1 MTTIVGIQGDGFAV
15 VGCDTRISSFNESGD
30 AYQISTLGNGSSK
43 IAVNGKYLLGAAGE
57 MRAINI
63 LHHVF
68 QPPPPT
74 PGLRGKKLDSF
85 ITGKFIPS
93 LRACFD
99 SQGYSPPDSGDSKEH
114 RAEQGSS
121 IVVVINGVIY
131 IIESDYSWTAEANY
145 LYSVGTGSSYA
156 LGSLHSLLGNKRPTP
171 TQARSACTKAL
182 SVASK
187 FDPYTG
193 APLQTF
199 VQEAPNRKSSNK
211 DPE

>member
-15 VGCDTRISSFNESGD
+15 VGCDTRISSFGDAGD

-43 IAVNGKYLLGAAGE
+43 LAVNGKYILGAAGE

-68 QPPPPT
+68 QPPPVT
-74 PGLRGKKLDSF
+74 PGLRGKKLDAF
-85 ITGKFIPS
+85 VTGKFIPS

-121 IVVVINGVIY
+121 VVVVVNGTIY
-131 IIESDYSWTAEANY
+131 IIESDYSWTSEANY
-145 LYSVGTGSSYA
+145 LYSTGTGSSYA
-156 LGSLHSLLGNKRPTP
+156 LGVMQALVGAKRPTAS
-171 TQARSACTKAL
+171 QARSICTKAL
-182 SVASK
+182 TIASK

-193 APLQTF
+193 SPFQTLF
-199 VQEAPNRKSSNK
+199 QEAYNK
-211 DPE
+211 KVPGKDS

>member
-15 VGCDTRISSFNESGD
+15 VGCDTRISSFGDSGD

-43 IAVNGKYLLGAAGE
+43 IAANGKYLLGAAGE

-68 QPPPPT
+68 QPPPVT
-74 PGLRGKKLDSF
+74 PGLRGKKLDAF

-121 IVVVINGVIY
+121 VIVVVNGAIY
-131 IIESDYSWTAEANY
+131 IIESDYSWTTEANY
-145 LYSVGTGSSYA
+145 LYSTGTGSSYA
-156 LGSLHSLLGNKRPTP
+156 LGVLSSLMGNKRPTP
-171 TQARSACTKAL
+171 SQARSMCTKAL
-182 SVASK
+182 TITAR

-193 APLQTF
+193 SPFQTF
-199 VQEAPNRKSSNK
+199 VQEAPLRNDSGK
-211 DPE
+211 EA